1 MRSRMRIWIRI
12 KVISLIRICIKVMRM
27 RNPGFSTIILVL
39 VLRWF
44 LILQRRVPASDL
56 ALRGAPAQRSALPAP
71 GPPPL
76 SATRSHHSAR
86 LSRSAHRSSFS
97 RTENDCCSGEKE
109 EETRCGT
116 ESASCERVRSAA
128 LRQKK
133 DREENLSAV
142 CRETS
147 GGGVKCI

>member
-1 MRSRMRIWIRI
+1 MRI
-12 KVISLIRICIKVMRM
+12 
-27 RNPGFSTIILVL
+27 RNPGLSTNIL
-39 VLRWF
+39 VLRWCLVF
-44 LILQRRVPASDL
+44 QRRVPAGDL
-56 ALRGAPAQRSALPAP
+56 ALRGAAAQRSALPAP

-76 SATRSHHSAR
+76 SATRSRHSAR
-86 LSRSAHRSSFS
+86 RRRPAHRSSS
-97 RTENDCCSGEKE
+97 SGTENACCSGEKE
-109 EETRCGT
+109 EETRCGV

-147 GGGVKCI
+147 GGSVKCIRCAPIRGEVWRSV

>member
-1 MRSRMRIWIRI
+1 MRI
-12 KVISLIRICIKVMRM
+12 
-27 RNPGFSTIILVL
+27 RNPGFCTNILVP

-44 LILQRRVPASDL
+44 LVFQRRVPAGDL
-56 ALRGAPAQRSALPAP
+56 AVRGAAAQRSALSAP

-86 LSRSAHRSSFS
+86 RRRPAYRSTSG
-97 RTENDCCSGEKE
+97 TENACCSGEKE
-109 EETRCGT
+109 EETRCGI
-116 ESASCERVRSAA
+116 ESAACERVRSAA

-147 GGGVKCI
+147 GGGVKCIRCAPIRGEVWRSV